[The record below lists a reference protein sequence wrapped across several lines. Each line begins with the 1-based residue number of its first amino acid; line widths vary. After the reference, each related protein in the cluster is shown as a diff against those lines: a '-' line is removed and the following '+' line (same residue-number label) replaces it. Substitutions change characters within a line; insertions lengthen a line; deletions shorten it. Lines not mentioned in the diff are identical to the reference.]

1 MDKRNEA
8 FKENSHALS
17 RLSDSIEARISREI
31 RSERRENED
40 DVTVA

>member
-8 FKENSHALS
+8 FKENSHALI